1 MQILSLLRAPN
12 NEQRGGLF
20 IVFYAV
26 MMGIIGCKFRGGD
39 LVSVYSVMSIASGVG
54 SFIGPGAT
62 GVAMDITKH
71 GLPYFAA
78 FACPLFVMLPTLRTK
93 GA

>member
-20 IVFYAV
+20 IVLYAV
-26 MMGIIGCKFRGGD
+26 MMGVIGLEFRDGD
-39 LVSVYSVMSIASGVG
+39 LVSVYLVMSIASGVG
-54 SFIGPGAT
+54 AFIGLGTT

-78 FACPLFVMLPTLRTK
+78 FACTLFVMLPTLRTK

>member
-1 MQILSLLRAPN
+1 
-12 NEQRGGLF
+12 
-20 IVFYAV
+20 

>member
-20 IVFYAV
+20 IVLYAV
-26 MMGIIGCKFRGGD
+26 MMGIIGREFRGGD
-39 LVSVYSVMSIASGVG
+39 LVFVYSVMSIAWGVG
-54 SFIGPGAT
+54 AFIGPGAT

-78 FACPLFVMLPTLRTK
+78 FACALFVVLPTLRTK
-93 GA
+93 RA